1 MRSVAIAEPL
11 FSQRADVSELK
22 AAPEDVMRPA
32 YGCLLVAVEH
42 LFPGHRRRNSAS
54 FTAAHQ
60 FTVKGRGKKRERRE
74 RWRET
79 ASGGCGSHHL
89 SPPLLICRR

>member
-1 MRSVAIAEPL
+1 MQSLL

-32 YGCLLVAVEH
+32 YGRLLVAVEH
-42 LFPGHRRRNSAS
+42 LFPGHGKRNSAS

-60 FTVKGRGKKRERRE
+60 FNVKGRGKKRVRRESE
-74 RWRET
+74 RWRAGAVAVT
-79 ASGGCGSHHL
+79 T
-89 SPPLLICRR
+89 